1 MKKPDIGKRILP
13 LLDIVFILLAFF
25 IVLPPGVKSNE
36 MVRISML
43 EKQKNELEQE
53 LEYFRWKH
61 GTNKALS
68 NKIHRIL
75 NLTFKNNKILIS
87 KDEIPLSDEDW
98 EQILDKKIELAEA
111 TFIIFRVEKD
121 DEGFTT
127 LTKSIDDFKNF
138 LQQKSIVYIEEDSG
152 DDDW

>member
-25 IVLPPGVKSNE
+25 IVLPHGVKSNE
-36 MVRISML
+36 MVRIGML
-43 EKQKNELEQE
+43 EKQRNELQQE

-75 NLTFKNNKILIS
+75 HLAFKNNKIVIG
-87 KDEIPLSDEDW
+87 KDEIPLSDDDW
-98 EQILDKKIELAEA
+98 TQLLDKKIELAEA
-111 TFIIFRVEKD
+111 TFIIFKVEKD
-121 DEGFTT
+121 DEGFAT
-127 LTKSIDDFKNF
+127 LTKSVDDLKSF

>member
-25 IVLPPGVKSNE
+25 IVLPHGVKSNE
-36 MVRISML
+36 IVKIGML
-43 EKQKNELEQE
+43 EKQKNELQQE

-75 NLTFKNNKILIS
+75 NLVFKNNKIFIGKDNILLS
-87 KDEIPLSDEDW
+87 KDNWTDL
-98 EQILDKKIELAEA
+98 LAKKIEVSEA

-121 DEGFTT
+121 DDGSTT
-127 LTKSIDDFKNF
+127 RTKSIDGLKKF
-138 LQQKSIVYIEEDSG
+138 LQQQNIIYIEEDSG
-152 DDDW
+152 NDDW